1 MTPQQQKEQFFRAS
15 QYMPTFNRGVDFVA
29 EFIGQ
34 NRKALG
40 EARWKA
46 FRPLRAL
53 YLTKAYWEPFKNWLI
68 EKMGPARAYEC
79 IAHNGVE
86 FDGVTIIEYG
96 TELAEKHIDWTL
108 KQEAREKEVLMF
120 KIGNG
125 VGWGAYYLDHPEMNP
140 LTKN

>member
-1 MTPQQQKEQFFRAS
+1 MSKETFFRAN
-15 QYMPTFNRGVDFVA
+15 QYKRTFNVGVDFLA
-29 EFIGQ
+29 EYIGQ

-40 EARWKA
+40 EQKWKA
-46 FRPLRAL
+46 FRPLRAI
-53 YLTKAYWEPFKNWLI
+53 YLTKAYWEPFKRWII
-68 EKMGPARAYEC
+68 EKVGPAAAFEA
-79 IAHNGVE
+79 ITHNALE

-120 KIGNG
+120 KIADG

-140 LTKN
+140 LTQN

>member
-1 MTPQQQKEQFFRAS
+1 MNAQQQKDIFFRAS
-15 QYMPTFNRGVDFVA
+15 QYMPTDNRGVDFVA

-46 FRPLRAL
+46 FRPLRAM
-53 YLTKAYWEPFKNWLI
+53 YLTKPYWEPFKAWLI
-68 EKMGPARAYEC
+68 EKVGPARAYES
-79 IAHNGVE
+79 IAHNAVE

-96 TELAEKHIDWTL
+96 TALAEKHIDWTL

-125 VGWGAYYLDHPEMNP
+125 VGWGAYYLDHVERNP
-140 LTKN
+140 LSKN